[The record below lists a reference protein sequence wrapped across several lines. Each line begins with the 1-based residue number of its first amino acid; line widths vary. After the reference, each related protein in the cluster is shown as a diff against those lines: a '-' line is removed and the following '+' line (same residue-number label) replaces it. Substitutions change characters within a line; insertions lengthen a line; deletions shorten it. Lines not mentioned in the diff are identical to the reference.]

1 MFILYLQ
8 DKQFLVISAAKK
20 KKIMQNSLNLVFVVQ
35 GWSSFTTGA
44 AQFAAVASQQV
55 SKLLFNMKIN
65 NIIIII

>member
-20 KKIMQNSLNLVFVVQ
+20 KKIMQNSLNFVFVQ

-65 NIIIII
+65 NIIII